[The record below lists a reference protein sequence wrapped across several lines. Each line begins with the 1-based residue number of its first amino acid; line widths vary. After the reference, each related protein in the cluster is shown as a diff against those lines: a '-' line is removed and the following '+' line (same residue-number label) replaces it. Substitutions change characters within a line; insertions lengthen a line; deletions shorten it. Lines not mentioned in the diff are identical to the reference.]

1 MLLPATI
8 FPVPDGD
15 PFSHP
20 GRRTSVALVSSFHR
34 QFEARLQG
42 LLDQLAARKD
52 VRTAVLGVASGD
64 DGFRWIGARGETV
77 PGGDAMTPETPWFI
91 ASITKLF
98 IAATVLRLVEDGALT
113 LEDRLVDLLPPS
125 VTGGL
130 HVLDGVDRTDQ
141 ITVEHLLA
149 HASGL
154 PDYIE
159 DYPPRSRRG
168 MTPSGMRSSGMSP
181 WGTEG
186 DGGGPG
192 AAPPGRPDRRSLV
205 EILLA
210 KGDRD
215 WTLDDTVQ
223 RVRERLRPH
232 FPPQDLAGPRVRVRY
247 SDTNFHLLMALVAAR
262 EGQPF
267 HQVLE
272 ERVLVPLEL
281 DGTWVPGHPR
291 PGIPETPVASLWA
304 GDQRVEFPRFFR
316 SIADLNATA
325 GDLLRF
331 LMALEQGGLFRDPG
345 SWRRMQAR
353 WNRFSQ
359 PTDRAA
365 LRQPS
370 WPIEYGLGIM
380 RFQLPRFL
388 TPLRPVPTVVGHTG
402 STGTWLFHCP
412 ALDLYLVGGLSQITA
427 GPLPFRFVP
436 KVLRAAEESGIR
448 NHPGA

>member
-1 MLLPATI
+1 VAPLSSSYL
-8 FPVPDGD
+8 GLE
-15 PFSHP
+15 
-20 GRRTSVALVSSFHR
+20 GRL
-34 QFEARLQG
+34 EG

-52 VRTAVLGVASGD
+52 VRTAVLGVASGK
-64 DGFRWIGARGETV
+64 GQFRWIGARGETV
-77 PGGDAMTPETPWFI
+77 PGGPAMTPETPWFI

-98 IAATVLRLVEDGALT
+98 IAATVLRLVEDGALA
-113 LEDRLVDLLPPS
+113 LEDRLVDLLPSS

-130 HVLDGVDRTDQ
+130 HVQDGVDRTDQ

-159 DYPPRSRRG
+159 DFPPRSRKGVRLSG
-168 MTPSGMRSSGMSP
+168 VRPSGTG
-181 WGTEG
+181 G
-186 DGGGPG
+186 DGGGPD

-210 KGDRD
+210 EGDRD
-215 WTLDDTVQ
+215 WTLDDTVR

-232 FPPQDLAGPRVRVRY
+232 FPPQDLSGRKVTVRY
-247 SDTNFHLLMALVAAR
+247 SDTNFHLLMALVAAQT
-262 EGQPF
+262 GQPF

-272 ERVLVPLEL
+272 ERILVPLKL
-281 DGTWVPGHPR
+281 DATWVPGHPR
-291 PGIPETPVASLWA
+291 PGIPESPVAALWA
-304 GDQRVEFPRFFR
+304 GDERVEFPRFFQ

-331 LMALEQGGLFRDPG
+331 LMALEQEGLFQDPG
-345 SWRRMQAR
+345 TWRRMQAR

-388 TPLRPVPTVVGHTG
+388 TPLRPVPAVVGHTG

-412 ALDLYLVGGLSQITA
+412 LLDLYLVGGLSQITA

-436 KVLRAAEESGIR
+436 KVLRAAQESGIR
-448 NHPGA
+448 IHPGA